1 MGFDY
6 SKLSHFFSKNMISI
20 VTSSLR
26 MVNIVRMFHLQTVI
40 IAIVLYHHR
49 FTSDGFFEDMWYNQN
64 RKSAISISIY
74 FNPVRYTASMR
85 SAAIGQFNQLHQNF

>member
-1 MGFDY
+1 
-6 SKLSHFFSKNMISI
+6 MISI

-64 RKSAISISIY
+64 RKSARSIY
-74 FNPVRYTASMR
+74 LNPVIWLIKRLIQSASSKFVVAMVMGPKLIPVIDLV
-85 SAAIGQFNQLHQNF
+85 SAS